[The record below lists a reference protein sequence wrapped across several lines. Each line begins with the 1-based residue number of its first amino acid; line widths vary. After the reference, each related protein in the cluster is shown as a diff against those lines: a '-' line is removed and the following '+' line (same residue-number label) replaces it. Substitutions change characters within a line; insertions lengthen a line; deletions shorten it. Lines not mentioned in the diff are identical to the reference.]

1 MNLIQRTNLSEI
13 DYWRIRNFLR
23 EVFLLNNRVEHSWH
37 VARLDHWRWY
47 FIKTCELTP
56 LFEKVTVLWETRAG
70 EIAAYCTISYDD
82 YTHSAVTVLVGTA
95 AEHWQRGLGKAVMLE
110 GMHRL
115 KRLGCTRVFSSA
127 SRNQLTDFMG
137 L

>member
-23 EVFLLNNRVEHSWH
+23 EVFLLNNRVAHSWH

-70 EIAAYCTISYDD
+70 EI
-82 YTHSAVTVLVGTA
+82 HSAVTVLVGTA

-127 SRNQLTDFMG
+127 TRNQLTDFMG